1 MAFVTCPFQFRM
13 GLGFEPAFRRH
24 RSEEPV
30 SEAAALAAAV
40 PTEACAASHRQQSS
54 DGDIMHFHESLSHD
68 LHRLSAGPAE
78 KETIVMMSEGRGDQ
92 SLL

>member
-40 PTEACAASHRQQSS
+40 LTGPAACAASHQEQFTDLSC
-54 DGDIMHFHESLSHD
+54 ITES
-68 LHRLSAGPAE
+68 
-78 KETIVMMSEGRGDQ
+78 
-92 SLL
+92 